1 MKFIYNLKAKFKK
14 MTISKIDPNFI
25 LLLLVIVFFVL
36 LFAAENVVKLTLLPN

>member
-1 MKFIYNLKAKFKK
+1 MKSIYKLASRLKKLPLKK
-14 MTISKIDPNFI
+14 VDPNVV